1 MIEYHLGGQTST
13 VSGNFYNGFA
23 RESARRFKHA
33 HHYLIQ
39 DPISILDQAIVDGMG
54 RRFRGAS
61 GVFAHGGKA
70 LIDQLERLVAGKAK
84 DGQAGISRGR
94 SDGDNGVF
102 LTGFGGLHGGKS
114 IGSDG

>member
-1 MIEYHLGGQTST
+1 
-13 VSGNFYNGFA
+13 
-23 RESARRFKHA
+23 
-33 HHYLIQ
+33 
-39 DPISILDQAIVDGMG
+39 MG

-70 LIDQLERLVAGKAK
+70 LIDQLERLVAGKAE